1 MGIFEDSLREGAE
14 RLGITLPSEGIER
27 LQAHR
32 RVLLRWAPRVN
43 LTTVLEPVAMAER
56 LYLDSAICASQLV
69 SSYALHD
76 VGAGAGFPGLVLKAL
91 LPGLEVTLTEARRKR
106 VSFLRQAAR
115 EMELEKGLT
124 IRWARLGWEAKSS
137 PTEELGLSQ
146 ELISR
151 ATFPPETWIQQGA
164 GLVEPGGRLWLM
176 AGQPH
181 GSGDVALTWERS
193 VPLGFE
199 LESVQAYRL
208 PYCGLE
214 RWLVAYRRGI

>member
-1 MGIFEDSLREGAE
+1 MGLFEDSLLEGAE
-14 RLGITLPSEGIER
+14 RLGIELSPEGVQR
-27 LQAHR
+27 LLAHR
-32 RVLLRWAPRVN
+32 RVLLHWAPRDN
-43 LTTVLEPVAMAER
+43 LTTLLEAFDMAER
-56 LYLDSAICASQLV
+56 LYLDSAICASQLM
-69 SSYALHD
+69 SSHALHD

-115 EMELEKGLT
+115 EMELEEGLS
-124 IRWARLGWEAKSS
+124 IRWARLGWEDKSS
-137 PTEELGLSQ
+137 PSQELGLTQ

-164 GLVEPGGRLWLM
+164 CLVAPGGRLWLM

-181 GSGDVALTWERS
+181 GSGDAALTWERA
-193 VPLGFE
+193 VPSGFE

-208 PYCGLE
+208 PFCGLE